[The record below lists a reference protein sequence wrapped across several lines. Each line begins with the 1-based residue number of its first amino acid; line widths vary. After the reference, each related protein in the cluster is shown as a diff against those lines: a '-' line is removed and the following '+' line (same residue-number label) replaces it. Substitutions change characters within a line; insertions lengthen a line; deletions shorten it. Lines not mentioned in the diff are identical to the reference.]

1 MPGIAHAME
10 GALLMQ
16 RIYDFDFYEHDEDIS
31 IPPSSNILLVKAM
44 VLLFTGTTPMAVQYG
59 GSTCR
64 FSTGTAGS

>member
-31 IPPSSNILLVKAM
+31 KQVKC
-44 VLLFTGTTPMAVQYG
+44 LIDSPKNGQ
-59 GSTCR
+59 
-64 FSTGTAGS
+64 

>member
-31 IPPSSNILLVKAM
+31 IPPSSNILLVKMM
-44 VLLFTGTTPMAVQYG
+44 VLMFMGITPMGGQYSG
-59 GSTCR
+59 DTCR
-64 FSTGTAGS
+64 FSTGMAGS

>member
-31 IPPSSNILLVKAM
+31 IPPSSNILLVKMTEPIFTEITAM
-44 VLLFTGTTPMAVQYG
+44 AGQFG
-59 GSTCR
+59 GNTYHSLI
-64 FSTGTAGS
+64 GVVG